1 VGGRLS
7 SAVELI
13 HGTADTPLHFGSI
26 FSGENDM
33 MDVARTRATRR
44 ASSGEEKM
52 DRRKFLKRAGVAA
65 LGSSAA
71 GMVAYPFLEAKWCR
85 VVPQTIVLP
94 NLPSAFRGTRIA
106 LMADVHHGPFV
117 PLAYIRH
124 VVSMANA
131 LKPDIALLAGD
142 YVHRHHSYIEPGIS
156 ELGKLQATLGRFAVR
171 GNHDNRS
178 YHDEHA
184 YASSSTTALALAG
197 LPDLNNTG
205 VWIERGGARLRIC
218 GVGDLWTD
226 RQNLSSALGDATEH
240 DAVILLSHN
249 PDFAETIR
257 DRRVGLVLSGHTHG
271 GQVVVPGL
279 GAPIVPS
286 RYGQKYLYGLV
297 QAPSCQVFITR
308 GVGTITPPARI
319 FCRPEVVLITL
330 I

>member
-1 VGGRLS
+1 
-7 SAVELI
+7 
-13 HGTADTPLHFGSI
+13 
-26 FSGENDM
+26 
-33 MDVARTRATRR
+33 
-44 ASSGEEKM
+44 M
-52 DRRKFLKRAGVAA
+52 DRRKFLRRLGIAA
-65 LGSSAA
+65 LGSSTAS
-71 GMVAYPFLEAKWCR
+71 VVVYPFLEAKWCR
-85 VVPQTIVLP
+85 VVHRTIVLP
-94 NLPSAFRGTRIA
+94 NLPEAFRGTRIA

-131 LKPDIALLAGD
+131 LKPDITLLAGD
-142 YVHRHHSYIEPGIS
+142 YVHGHHSYIAPGIN
-156 ELGKLQATLGRFAVR
+156 ELGKLQATIGRFAVR

-178 YHDEHA
+178 YHDHHA
-184 YASSSTTALALAG
+184 WAPSSTIALADAG

-205 VWIERGGARLRIC
+205 VWLERRGARLRIC

-226 RQNLSSALGDATEH
+226 RQSLSSALDDSTEH

-271 GQVVVPGL
+271 GQVVVPGW
-279 GAPIVPS
+279 GAPVVPS

-297 QAPSCQVFITR
+297 RAPSCQVFITR
-308 GVGTITPPARI
+308 GVGTVTPPTR
-319 FCRPEVVLITL
+319 FLCRPEVALITL